1 MRVRGLPLGFPFGY
15 SFPRPPG
22 AEIRSPRLTAAR
34 QRRCVSDRASDAASS
49 PSTLPIRIAT
59 LDDVDELV
67 RLRQVM
73 FDEMD
78 HPAGD
83 PAWREACAAFLRET
97 MAAGTTVSLVA
108 GDGDRL
114 VSCGTGVTFR
124 RVPGPANPSGRYGY
138 IQSVVTEAPW
148 RGRGL
153 ARAIVAGLLDWYRQ
167 RGIHRVDLH
176 ATGDGEPIYRSL
188 GFTPDLAYP
197 EMRWNGL
204 A

>member
-1 MRVRGLPLGFPFGY
+1 MRVRGLPLGFRLG
-15 SFPRPPG
+15 SRSRT
-22 AEIRSPRLTAAR
+22 EIRSPGRRAAG
-34 QRRCVSDRASDAASS
+34 QRRCVSDRASDPASS
-49 PSTLPIRIAT
+49 PSILSIRIAS

-97 MAAGTTVSLVA
+97 MATGTTVSLVA
-108 GDGDRL
+108 GDRDRL

-138 IQSVVTEAPW
+138 IQSVVTERPW
-148 RGRGL
+148 RGQGL

-197 EMRWNGL
+197 EMRWDGSTVI
-204 A
+204 

>member
-1 MRVRGLPLGFPFGY
+1 VVTD
-15 SFPRPPG
+15 
-22 AEIRSPRLTAAR
+22 IAA
-34 QRRCVSDRASDAASS
+34 
-49 PSTLPIRIAT
+49 PPIRIAT

-83 PAWREACAAFLRET
+83 PAWRDACGAFLRET
-97 MAAGTTVSLVA
+97 MAAGTTVSFVA

-114 VSCGTGVTFR
+114 VSSGTGVTFR

-138 IQSVVTEAPW
+138 VQSVVTERPW
-148 RGRGL
+148 RGLGL

-176 ATGDGEPIYRSL
+176 ATGDGEPIYQSL
-188 GFTPDLAYP
+188 GFTPDVAYP
-197 EMRWNGL
+197 ELRWDGRP

>member
-1 MRVRGLPLGFPFGY
+1 
-15 SFPRPPG
+15 
-22 AEIRSPRLTAAR
+22 
-34 QRRCVSDRASDAASS
+34 VSERASDPASS
-49 PSTLPIRIAT
+49 LSIRIAT

-83 PAWREACAAFLRET
+83 PAWREACAEFLRET
-97 MAAGTTVSLVA
+97 MIAGTTVSLVA

-138 IQSVVTEAPW
+138 IQSVVTERPW
-148 RGRGL
+148 RGQGL
-153 ARAIVAGLLDWYRQ
+153 ARAVVAGLLDWYRQ

-188 GFTPDLAYP
+188 GFTLEPAYP
-197 EMRWNGL
+197 EMRWDGL
-204 A
+204 AC